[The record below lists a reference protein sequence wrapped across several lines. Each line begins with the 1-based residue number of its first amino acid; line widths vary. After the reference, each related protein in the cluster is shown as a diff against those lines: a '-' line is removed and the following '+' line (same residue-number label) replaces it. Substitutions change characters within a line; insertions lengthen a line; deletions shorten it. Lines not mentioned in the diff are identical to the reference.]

1 MSEINRRSLL
11 RGGLFA
17 AGGAGAA
24 WAAVRVPHLWE
35 PHRLPISGGYA
46 PTEDHGNMITHG
58 QVNTTF
64 FVPTD
69 EMVIALTFDDGP
81 EPDWTPLVLDQLD
94 AVDAPATFFMVGEHL
109 RRNRHLVADRM
120 ARHEIGNHTW
130 THPDLAQQDVAGVLA
145 QLGRTH
151 DQIGEVFEREPTLM
165 RPPYGHIGGST
176 LLAAAN
182 MGYDVV
188 LWSQEMHP
196 ETFHDDT
203 AAQVDDIVRHAR
215 PGGIVL
221 IHDVG
226 DPARLGGL
234 RGIADIVH
242 GLRGRGFRLVTVSE
256 LAGMAVRPKPT

>member
-1 MSEINRRSLL
+1 MSEINRRALL

-24 WAAVRVPHLWE
+24 WAGARVPRLWE
-35 PHRLPISGGYA
+35 PDRLPISGGYA
-46 PTEDHGNMITHG
+46 PTEDHVNMIVHG

-69 EMVIALTFDDGP
+69 EMVVSLTFDDGP
-81 EPDWTPLVLDQLD
+81 APDWTPMVLDQLD
-94 AVDAPATFFMVGEHL
+94 AVDAPATFFMVGENL
-109 RRNRHLVADRM
+109 WRNRHLVADRM
-120 ARHEIGNHTW
+120 ARHQIGNHTW
-130 THPDLAQQDVAGVLA
+130 THPDLAQQDVSGVLA
-145 QLGRTH
+145 QLTRTH
-151 DQIGEVFEREPTLM
+151 DQIGEVFGRGPTVM
-165 RPPYGHIGGST
+165 RPPYGHVGGST
-176 LLAAAN
+176 LLAASN

-196 ETFHDDT
+196 ATFHDDT

-226 DPARLGGL
+226 DPTRLGGL
-234 RGIADIVH
+234 RGIADIVR

-256 LAGMAVRPKPT
+256 LTGLAVRPKLT